1 MFGRSPQCQG
11 GALQTVSAHFGTVTQ
26 CSVDPH
32 SARGERSKQWAHILA
47 IWVISS
53 KSKSNS
59 TNFLPRWRGEALKI
73 WKRLT
78 QNHRSFDWPERK
90 SKSIKKQF
98 SCVQDNKQTNKQNT
112 EMTPRLQ
119 AARRK
124 KLKFRISCQ
133 SERKQRNGSRF
144 SENMP
149 LAVQWLVE
157 KKSLLNEKE
166 PDSREIGARRRNGA
180 STKEKECWKC
190 PFYRR
195 KVWKSK
201 VL

>member
-1 MFGRSPQCQG
+1 
-11 GALQTVSAHFGTVTQ
+11 
-26 CSVDPH
+26 
-32 SARGERSKQWAHILA
+32 
-47 IWVISS
+47 
-53 KSKSNS
+53 
-59 TNFLPRWRGEALKI
+59 
-73 WKRLT
+73 
-78 QNHRSFDWPERK
+78 
-90 SKSIKKQF
+90 
-98 SCVQDNKQTNKQNT
+98 
-112 EMTPRLQ
+112 MTPRLQ

-124 KLKFRISCQ
+124 KLKFRISCK

-190 PFYRR
+190 PFIEERGLKKQRFISVCCCVRTNKQTVR
-195 KVWKSK
+195 KTKNRPRHFNGLAERSLTPEFRPIRSINGEMAAVLLFYTIKKSK
-201 VL
+201 FGTTIERPFQLQPTGFEWGLILGHSTCLPAVFC